1 MSGRAPEPAELPIV
15 VTGAGVVTAAARGR
29 AAFAAALA
37 QTGDGPRPRT
47 RQAGESP
54 RTRIEGFDVASL
66 PEAKSLRR
74 ATPHALF
81 GLAAAAEALAEAG
94 GGVAPEESAVLV
106 ASTLGAANFS
116 YRLWQE
122 LVKSGPLGASP
133 MLFSEG
139 VPNAL
144 VGHAARLL
152 RLLAAGHMIGG
163 GNGCG
168 LRALAVARDLLEC
181 GRARRAL
188 VGAAE
193 EWSELA
199 VRSYARFGIVAREGA
214 PRRAA
219 RGIGGQSIGDEAVG
233 LEREVGVDFT
243 TKVGV
248 SARQSP
254 RHPVASHSPFG
265 RPENARD
272 GGGQAAPLRGLSD
285 QPLAAGFRQL
295 IEPRLAIGVRGA
307 PFGPDPFPRFEALQ
321 RRIERAVIDDQRLR
335 RLILDGAGNA
345 LAMLRT
351 VDQRLEDEHVERA
364 LQQRRALVGLAGG
377 LLSGRHSTRVSVLL
391 GRMSTQAGR

>member
-47 RQAGESP
+47 RQAGEGP

-188 VGAAE
+188 VGASE

-199 VRSYARFGIVAREGA
+199 VRAYARFGIVAREGA
-214 PRRAA
+214 PRRSARGLPMGEGAAMLCLERRDPERAAAPALATLRAVESVQLPSLRGAAAVDELVALFERTFAAA
-219 RGIGGQSIGDEAVG
+219 RVRPSDVFLASAANGTAADRLEAQAVARLAASG
-233 LEREVGVDFT
+233 AGAPR
-243 TKVGV
+243 GV
-248 SARQSP
+248 SRRVRDLCGETFS
-254 RHPVASHSPFG
+254 VAPLLQVVEALAVVAAGEPAAVLSLSPF
-265 RPENARD
+265 AS
-272 GGGQAAPLRGLSD
+272 ATLAVFTAPPPS
-285 QPLAAGFRQL
+285 
-295 IEPRLAIGVRGA
+295 
-307 PFGPDPFPRFEALQ
+307 
-321 RRIERAVIDDQRLR
+321 ERN
-335 RLILDGAGNA
+335 G
-345 LAMLRT
+345 
-351 VDQRLEDEHVERA
+351 
-364 LQQRRALVGLAGG
+364 
-377 LLSGRHSTRVSVLL
+377 
-391 GRMSTQAGR
+391 

>member
-1 MSGRAPEPAELPIV
+1 MSGRAPEPVELPIV

-37 QTGDGPRPRT
+37 KSGESPRT
-47 RQAGESP
+47 HPSGESPRTHPSGESP

-81 GLAAAAEALAEAG
+81 GLAAAAEALQEAG
-94 GGVAPEESAVLV
+94 GGVAPEESALLV

-144 VGHAARLL
+144 AGHAARLL

-219 RGIGGQSIGDEAVG
+219 RGLQMGEGAAMLC
-233 LEREVGVDFT
+233 LERRDPEPRAAEQRDRRERAGAPALATLRAVESVQLPSLRGAAAVDELVALFERT
-243 TKVGV
+243 FAAARVRPSDVRLLSAANGTAADRLEAQALARLAASGSGAPRGV
-248 SARQSP
+248 SRRVRELCGETFS
-254 RHPVASHSPFG
+254 VAPLLQVVEALAVVAAGEPAAVLSLSPF
-265 RPENARD
+265 AS
-272 GGGQAAPLRGLSD
+272 ATLAVFTAPPPS
-285 QPLAAGFRQL
+285 
-295 IEPRLAIGVRGA
+295 
-307 PFGPDPFPRFEALQ
+307 
-321 RRIERAVIDDQRLR
+321 ERN
-335 RLILDGAGNA
+335 G
-345 LAMLRT
+345 
-351 VDQRLEDEHVERA
+351 
-364 LQQRRALVGLAGG
+364 
-377 LLSGRHSTRVSVLL
+377 
-391 GRMSTQAGR
+391 